1 MIHVEKLESFNSQ
14 IRYYKNMLKY
24 IENNKNPAIAQ
35 KNVEADIQNSLR
47 NTINILINN
56 INLLS
61 LYIARFEEKSSNTEQ
76 INEMLSSVQ
85 SVENIE
91 LIDENVDKKKQIRN
105 CFAHADFKI
114 CIDESKCKKT
124 KGINGIYFPYFEE
137 EPFYLEIDNGKIKG
151 KFTYTDFLKIAMK
164 YYEIASTENK

>member
-1 MIHVEKLESFNSQ
+1 MIYLEKLENFNSQ
-14 IRYYKNMLKY
+14 IRYYKDMLKY

-35 KNVEADIQNSLR
+35 KNVKADIQNSLR
-47 NTINILINN
+47 NTINILVNN

-76 INEMLSSVQ
+76 INEMLSSLQ

-91 LIDENVDKKKQIRN
+91 LIDENADKKKQIRN

-114 CIDESKCKKT
+114 CIDESKCEKT
-124 KGINGIYFPYFEE
+124 KGINGIYFY
-137 EPFYLEIDNGKIKG
+137 Y
-151 KFTYTDFLKIAMK
+151 LKI
-164 YYEIASTENK
+164 

>member
-56 INLLS
+56 INLLC
-61 LYIARFEEKSSNTEQ
+61 LYIARFEEKSSNAEQ
-76 INEMLSSVQ
+76 INEMLSSLQ

-91 LIDENVDKKKQIRN
+91 LIDENVDKKKQ
-105 CFAHADFKI
+105 
-114 CIDESKCKKT
+114 
-124 KGINGIYFPYFEE
+124 
-137 EPFYLEIDNGKIKG
+137 L
-151 KFTYTDFLKIAMK
+151 
-164 YYEIASTENK
+164 